1 MRIRWYG
8 QAAFLLEGPPRV
20 FIDPFGPM
28 PGLAAHGRRFDYP
41 PIAGV
46 EADLLLVTHEHRD
59 HNAVDAVG
67 GAPHV
72 IRSLAGT
79 WADTP
84 AGEVVGVASEHDPE
98 AGTRRGHNVMFRFAL
113 GGLRVAHLGD
123 LGQAALRPEQVRALG
138 PIDVLFVPVGGDGL
152 TIDGEAAAE
161 AVRFLGPRLVVPM
174 HFRTPLVNFLEPP
187 GVFVD
192 ALGARTASV
201 EASDADAG
209 AHLGTPDDPVVLLL
223 RPPGV

>member
-1 MRIRWYG
+1 
-8 QAAFLLEGPPRV
+8 L
-20 FIDPFGPM
+20 
-28 PGLAAHGRRFDYP
+28 
-41 PIAGV
+41 
-46 EADLLLVTHEHRD
+46 
-59 HNAVDAVG
+59 
-67 GAPHV
+67 
-72 IRSLAGT
+72 
-79 WADTP
+79 
-84 AGEVVGVASEHDPE
+84 
-98 AGTRRGHNVMFRFAL
+98 FRFAL
-113 GGLRVAHLGD
+113 GGLRVAQVGD

-223 RPPGV
+223 RPPGA